1 MWTKK
6 TESLLRKETT
16 VFLKNIKTGN
26 KNKTNIYLVNAN
38 YNLVSIDQIQFC
50 LLLTEIK
57 GHLVSNVLPT
67 LGKYLISFIYILS
80 SRKDYYLEEYMHSQI
95 CLLRLYFSL
104 HDDLYLSIRLVSFIT
119 NDIVYFIILM
129 ILLFSREIFV

>member
-38 YNLVSIDQIQFC
+38 YNLVSID
-50 LLLTEIK
+50 
-57 GHLVSNVLPT
+57 
-67 LGKYLISFIYILS
+67 
-80 SRKDYYLEEYMHSQI
+80 
-95 CLLRLYFSL
+95 
-104 HDDLYLSIRLVSFIT
+104 
-119 NDIVYFIILM
+119 
-129 ILLFSREIFV
+129 